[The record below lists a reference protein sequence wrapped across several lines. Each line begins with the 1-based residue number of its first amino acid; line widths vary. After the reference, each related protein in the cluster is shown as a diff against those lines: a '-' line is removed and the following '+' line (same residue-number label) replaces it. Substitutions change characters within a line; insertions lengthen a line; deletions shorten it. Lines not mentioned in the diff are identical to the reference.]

1 MFMSVKLSACTLGV
15 RQWLSG
21 HRAGARGAGIAAT
34 LLAAVT
40 FAASPMAAAQVNVT
54 TQHNDI
60 GRTGQNLN
68 ETTLTPA
75 NVSSGQFGLLFAL
88 PVVGPVYAQPLY
100 LSGIT
105 VNGATHNVVYVAT
118 LSGNVYAFDANSN
131 TGANTGPL
139 WSISLL
145 DTAHGAAPGAS
156 LYASLGT
163 TSTPVIDTTASPPT
177 LYVTSTSYESGA
189 PVFRLHALD
198 ATTGAEKFNGPVAIT
213 PSAPGTAAD
222 AVGGT
227 VSLTTR
233 NHNLR
238 PGLLLLN
245 GIVYVGLASYPE
257 GEESTWHGWIV
268 GYDSTTLAQTGV
280 FLSTPNGNGG
290 GIWMSGNG
298 LAGDQLDPV
307 NYPFGR
313 MFVASGNGDFTAT
326 APYITNN
333 MDFGDSILDLDLTN
347 GVPTVT
353 DDFTPDTQAHL
364 AATDGDQGSGGV
376 LVLPTQTGSYPNLL
390 VQGGKSGTL
399 YLADRDALGGYS
411 PTSNQVVQS
420 LPLEIGNVGAW
431 SAPAYW
437 NGNVYYWGVYDYLK
451 SFPLVNGA
459 LSTPPTESQEVSGFF
474 GTTPS
479 ISANG
484 NTAGIVWNID
494 ADAAAIA
501 GGGPAILEAHNASN
515 VATTLYSSATN
526 PARDTAGPAVHFTV
540 PTVANGMV
548 YVGTASQLDVYG
560 LISASQTGT
569 PMFSPGSE
577 TFAGTLSVSI
587 TDATAGAAIYYTTDG
602 STPTYPISGTTQL
615 YTGPLTVSG
624 GEIINAI
631 ALAPGATQSN
641 QGWAS
646 YINVHTA
653 TPAFQTPGL
662 AYPGPQS
669 LVITDAT
676 PGAVIYYTTNGS
688 KPTLSSTVYSGP
700 ITVNQSET
708 IAAVALAPG
717 YSISTVTSAAYTIAT
732 SSSTIAISDQSGFSS
747 SAGLN
752 LLGAATV
759 SNNALQLTAAGAPGG
774 PTFASAVWYTTPL
787 NIQSFTTDFYIQETL
802 PFADGFTFAI
812 QNSPAGVD
820 ALGGASGGLGYQG
833 LASSVA
839 VKFDLFDNAGEGT
852 DSTGFYTNGASPT
865 MPALDMT
872 TSSLNLHGPDMLH
885 AHITYDGTTLT
896 LLLTDTVSGA
906 SYTASTP
913 INIPNVVGAPSAY
926 VGFTASAHGA
936 GATQTILNWTYL
948 QSSGAPLGT
957 PTPTF
962 TPEPGAYAG
971 PQSVAIGDALAGA
984 AIYFTTDGSAPT
996 YPISG
1001 TTQKYTGPITIAVN
1015 ETLSAI
1021 AVANGNNSAV
1031 GSGAYQI
1038 AAAVPTF
1045 TPPAGTYSSAQSVTI
1060 NDATPGATIYYTTN
1074 GTVPNTSSTVY
1085 SAPVSVT
1092 ANEKLEAIAV
1102 SGTNTASA
1110 VGAATYN
1117 IHTPTPTF
1125 TPAAGTYSS
1134 AQSVTIGDANAGA
1147 AIYYTTDGSTPT
1159 YPISGTTQQYTG
1171 PIGVSADET
1180 VKAIGLASGYI
1191 SSFVAT
1197 GNYKISAPA
1206 PTFSPAA
1213 GTYSS
1218 PQAVTISDA
1227 DAGATIYY
1235 TTNGATPTT
1244 ASTVYSSPITVS
1256 TDQTLKAI
1264 AGGGGFATGP
1274 VASATYSIRLPSPT
1288 FAPAAGTYSSAQSV
1302 TIGDANAGAGIYYT
1316 TDDSTPT
1323 YPVSGTTQ
1331 QYTGPIDVSADE
1343 TIKAI
1348 AAASDNF
1355 SSFVAAAKYSISAPA
1370 PTFSLAAGTYSGPQ
1384 SVTIS
1389 DADAGATIYYTTN
1402 GATPTTHSTVY
1413 SSPITVSSDETLEA
1427 IAAGGGF
1434 AAGPVAS
1441 VTYSIRLSAPTFAP
1455 VAGTYSSAQSVTIGD
1470 ADAGAGIY
1478 YTTDGSKPTYPVSG
1492 TTQQYM
1498 GPISVNADETLK
1510 AIAAAAGYSSS
1521 FVGAATYKI
1530 K

>member
-1 MFMSVKLSACTLGV
+1 MFMSVILSACTVSV
-15 RQWLSG
+15 RRWLSG
-21 HRAGARGAGIAAT
+21 HRAGARSAGIAAA

-88 PVVGPVYAQPLY
+88 PVSGQVYAQPLY

-131 TGANTGPL
+131 TGANAGPL

-145 DTAHGAAPGAS
+145 DTAHGAAPGAT
-156 LYASLGT
+156 LYAALGT
-163 TSTPVIDTTASPPT
+163 TSTPVIDPVGNTNTPT
-177 LYVTSTSYESGA
+177 LYVTSTTYESGA

-198 ATTGAEKFNGPVAIT
+198 ATSGAEKFDGPVAIT

-222 AVGGT
+222 AVGGI

-233 NHNLR
+233 NHNQR

-245 GIVYVGLASYPE
+245 GIVYVGFGAYPE

-268 GYDSTTLAQTGV
+268 GYNSTTLAQTGV
-280 FLSTPNGNGG
+280 LLSTPNGNGG

-298 LAGDQLDPV
+298 FAADQLDPV

-326 APYITNN
+326 VPYITNN
-333 MDFGDSILDLDLTN
+333 MDFGDSIFDLDLTN
-347 GVPTVT
+347 GSPTVT
-353 DDFTPDTQAHL
+353 DDFTPSNQAYL
-364 AATDGDQGSGGV
+364 GTTDGDQGSGGV
-376 LVLPTQTGSYPNLL
+376 LVLPTQTGGSYPNLL

-411 PTSNQVVQS
+411 LSSNQVVQS
-420 LPLEIGNVGAW
+420 LPLGVGNVGAW

-451 SFPLVNGA
+451 SFPLVNGS
-459 LSTPPTESQEVSGFF
+459 LSTPPTESQEVSGVF

-501 GGGPAILEAHNASN
+501 GGGPAILEAHDASN
-515 VATTLYSSATN
+515 VATTLYSSAAN

-548 YVGTASQLDVYG
+548 YVGAASQLDVYG

-569 PMFSPGSE
+569 PMFSPGSQ
-577 TFAGTLSVSI
+577 TFTGTFTVSI

-615 YTGPLTVSG
+615 YTGPISVSAS
-624 GEIINAI
+624 EMINAI

-641 QGWAS
+641 QGWAN
-646 YINVHTA
+646 YTNVHTA
-653 TPAFQTPGL
+653 APAFQTPGL

-669 LVITDAT
+669 VVITDAT
-676 PGAVIYYTTNGS
+676 PGAVIHYTTNGS
-688 KPTLSSTVYSGP
+688 KPMLSSPVYSGP

-717 YSISTVTSAAYTIAT
+717 YSISAPTSAAYTIAT

-752 LLGAATV
+752 LLGSATV
-759 SNNALQLTAAGAPGG
+759 TNNTLQLTTAGAAGN
-774 PTFASAVWYTTPL
+774 PTFTSAAWFTTPL
-787 NIQSFTTDFYIQETL
+787 NIQAFTTDFYIQETL

-820 ALGGASGGLGYQG
+820 ALGSASGGLGYQG
-833 LASSVA
+833 IASSVA

-865 MPALDMT
+865 VPALDMT
-872 TSSLNLHGPDMLH
+872 NSSVNLHGPDMLH
-885 AHITYDGTTLT
+885 AHLTYDGTTLT

-913 INIPNVVGAPSAY
+913 INIPVVVGANSAY
-926 VGFTASAHGA
+926 VGFTASGHGA
-936 GATQTILNWTYL
+936 GATQTILKWTYV

-962 TPEPGAYAG
+962 TPLPGAYAG
-971 PQSVAIGDALAGA
+971 PQSVAIGDVVAGA
-984 AIYFTTDGSAPT
+984 AIYFTTDGSTPT

-1001 TTQKYTGPITIAVN
+1001 TTQHYTGSIAIAAN

-1021 AVANGNNSAV
+1021 AVANGNTSAV
-1031 GSGAYQI
+1031 GSGAYRI

-1045 TPPAGTYSSAQSVTI
+1045 TPPAGSYSGPQSVTI

-1102 SGTNTASA
+1102 SGTNAASA
-1110 VGAATYN
+1110 VGAAAYT
-1117 IHTPTPTF
+1117 IRTATPTF
-1125 TPAAGTYSS
+1125 TPAAGTYKS

-1171 PIGVSADET
+1171 PISVSADET
-1180 VKAIGLASGYI
+1180 LKALAVASGYF

-1197 GNYKISAPA
+1197 GNYSISALA

-1213 GTYSS
+1213 GTYSG
-1218 PQAVTISDA
+1218 PQSVTINDA
-1227 DAGATIYY
+1227 TPGATIYY
-1235 TTNGATPTT
+1235 TTNGATPTA

-1256 TDQTLKAI
+1256 TDETLKAT
-1264 AGGGGFATGP
+1264 AGGGGFASGP
-1274 VASATYSIRLPSPT
+1274 VASASYSIRLP
-1288 FAPAAGTYSSAQSV
+1288 
-1302 TIGDANAGAGIYYT
+1302 
-1316 TDDSTPT
+1316 
-1323 YPVSGTTQ
+1323 
-1331 QYTGPIDVSADE
+1331 
-1343 TIKAI
+1343 
-1348 AAASDNF
+1348 
-1355 SSFVAAAKYSISAPA
+1355 
-1370 PTFSLAAGTYSGPQ
+1370 
-1384 SVTIS
+1384 
-1389 DADAGATIYYTTN
+1389 
-1402 GATPTTHSTVY
+1402 
-1413 SSPITVSSDETLEA
+1413 
-1427 IAAGGGF
+1427 
-1434 AAGPVAS
+1434 
-1441 VTYSIRLSAPTFAP
+1441 APTFAP

-1470 ADAGAGIY
+1470 ANAGAAIY
-1478 YTTDGSKPTYPVSG
+1478 YTTDGSTPTYPVSG
-1492 TTQQYM
+1492 TTQQYT
-1498 GPISVNADETLK
+1498 GPVSVSADETLK
-1510 AIAAAAGYSSS
+1510 AIAVAAGYTSS
-1521 FVGAATYKI
+1521 FVGAASYKI